1 MQKNKIRLAVDF
13 IGIVSI
19 TLKSNKQ
26 HKLAQERR
34 RALRASASIRE
45 TKKAVTT
52 FHYNKFKGGIYSYV
66 TSGPRRERERE
77 VSE

>member
-1 MQKNKIRLAVDF
+1 MQKYKIRLAVDF

-45 TKKAVTT
+45 TKKAV
-52 FHYNKFKGGIYSYV
+52 KFKGLIYSYV
-66 TSGPRRERERE
+66 IPLGPR
-77 VSE
+77 